1 MKYNIIFMPT
11 AKKRLEALEKM
22 VRKRILKKLLSI
34 EEEPKKYL
42 KRLTRI
48 NAYKLRI
55 GKYRIIMDMDE
66 NKKVIN
72 VLTLGI
78 RKQMYKK

>member
-11 AKKRLEALEKM
+11 AKKRLEALEKT

-34 EEEPKKYL
+34 EEEPKRYL
-42 KRLTRI
+42 KGLTRI

-55 GKYRIIMDMDE
+55 GKYRIIMDLDE